1 VKFRLP
7 PDITYG
13 TREDIK
19 LLGNIGF
26 GFTTPPRKR
35 LRGKRFIEISL
46 STGGDGMLDPFG
58 EEARRLVEEEFG
70 GITELLTII
79 PSYVSEEEAL
89 ERVSFDWDHVPREL
103 LELEDIKDL
112 LTFYAL
118 LGALAFSPY
127 GIEMELVRE
136 ANLRVYLER
145 IKLSPSLEG
154 LSVPLEKVKRNEIPP
169 RDRAILEKTHH
180 REISGGEKE
189 KLRLAYRVHL
199 SRFLSLWDGSL
210 KEVYVRKGYAY
221 VTRDQAL
228 ELWKRSFERNFER
241 AVNLLYEVRDE
252 LPNFYRKLYERLG
265 EIARERFRERLE
277 KFGRAEAGPLRFDLF
292 PPCVKTALG
301 GVPAGL
307 RNYAIT
313 VLLTSFLSYARLC
326 PNPPRRD
333 VRVRDC
339 VESLD
344 VIEREILPV
353 IIEAGN
359 RCKPPLFEDQ
369 PHEIKNIWYHLG
381 FGLTDKPTLEDSGNS
396 PWYFP
401 PNCSKIRANAPELC
415 KPDRDCR
422 NIKNPLTYYLR
433 KLYLESRRENQG
445 KGQDEGSEGSG
456 VRGDE

>member
-1 VKFRLP
+1 
-7 PDITYG
+7 
-13 TREDIK
+13 
-19 LLGNIGF
+19 
-26 GFTTPPRKR
+26 
-35 LRGKRFIEISL
+35 
-46 STGGDGMLDPFG
+46 MLDPFG
-58 EEARRLVEEEFG
+58 RKARKIVSEEFG
-70 GITELLTII
+70 GITELLSII
-79 PSYVSEEEAL
+79 PSYVDVDSALSRVNWLDSESPPSEVVEM
-89 ERVSFDWDHVPREL
+89 D
-103 LELEDIKDL
+103 DIRDL

-136 ANLRVYLER
+136 ANSRIYLER
-145 IKLSPSLEG
+145 IKRAGSLEG
-154 LSVPLEKVKRNEIPP
+154 TSVPLERVKGDEVPE
-169 RDRAILEKTHH
+169 RDRTILERTHY
-180 REISGGEKE
+180 REMSEEERE
-189 KLRLAYRVHL
+189 KLRLSYKIRL
-199 SRFLSLWDGSL
+199 RDFLRLWDGSL

-221 VTRDQAL
+221 VTGEQAL

-241 AVNLLYEVRDE
+241 AVNLLYEIRDE
-252 LPNFYRKLYERLG
+252 LPGFYRELYDGLG
-265 EIARERFRERLE
+265 ELAREHFKERLE
-277 KFGRAEAGPLRFDLF
+277 RMGSAKAGPLRFDLF

-301 GVPAGL
+301 GVPSGL

-433 KLYLESRRENQG
+433 KLYLESRRGNQG
-445 KGQDEGSEGSG
+445 EGQDEDSKG
-456 VRGDE
+456 VEVSGDE

>member
-1 VKFRLP
+1 
-7 PDITYG
+7 
-13 TREDIK
+13 
-19 LLGNIGF
+19 
-26 GFTTPPRKR
+26 
-35 LRGKRFIEISL
+35 
-46 STGGDGMLDPFG
+46 MLDPFG
-58 EEARRLVEEEFG
+58 LKAKGIVKDEFG

-79 PSYVSEEEAL
+79 PSYVGLDAAL
-89 ERVSFDWDHVPREL
+89 KRVRWIKSGKPPENLIEL
-103 LELEDIKDL
+103 DDVRDI

-127 GIEMELVRE
+127 GLEMELVKE
-136 ANLRVYLER
+136 ASIGLYSARIER
-145 IKLSPSLEG
+145 TGSLEG
-154 LSVPLEKVKRNEIPP
+154 TSVPIETVGGGDVPA
-169 RDRAILEKTHH
+169 RDRAILERTHH
-180 REISGGEKE
+180 TELSSEERE
-189 KLRLAYRVHL
+189 KLKLEYRIHL
-199 SRFLSLWDGSL
+199 SKFLKLWEGSL
-210 KEVYVRKGYAY
+210 KEVYVRRGYVY
-221 VTRDQAL
+221 LTRRQSM

-252 LPNFYRKLYERLG
+252 LPGYYLQLYERLG
-265 EIARERFRERLE
+265 EIARGHFKERLE
-277 KFGRAEAGPLRFDLF
+277 RLGRAEAQPLRFDLF
-292 PPCVKTALG
+292 PPCVKMALG
-301 GVPAGL
+301 GVPSGL

-339 VESLD
+339 VKDLG
-344 VIEREILPV
+344 VIEKEILPV

-359 RCKPPLFEDQ
+359 RCSPPLFEDQ

-381 FGLTDKPTLEDSGNS
+381 FGLTDKPSLEDSGNS

-433 KLYLESRRENQG
+433 KLYFENKKSKPSENSKENPG
-445 KGQDEGSEGSG
+445 EAGGTGGEGE
-456 VRGDE
+456 